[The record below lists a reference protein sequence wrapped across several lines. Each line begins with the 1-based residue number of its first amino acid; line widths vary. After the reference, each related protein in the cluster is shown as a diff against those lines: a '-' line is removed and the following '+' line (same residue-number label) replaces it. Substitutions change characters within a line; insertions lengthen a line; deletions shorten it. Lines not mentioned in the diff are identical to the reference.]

1 MSYGGLAFAVICLA
15 VAVIFF
21 IRWNIPKV
29 MGDVTGTNQKK
40 TIEKIRRD
48 GYEASASK
56 QSYSGSETN
65 SGTIRVR
72 KTDTDELSKLQDEED
87 EIAANEEETAVLS
100 EGGASEAE
108 TAVLSGGRASE
119 AETAVLSGGG
129 ASEAE
134 TAVLSGGGA
143 SEAETAVLSGG
154 GANEAET
161 AVLTE
166 SDNSSI
172 DVIHLPAE
180 TYTPEGTVQQILE
193 LIITHTS
200 EVVE

>member
-100 EGGASEAE
+100 GGG
-108 TAVLSGGRASE
+108 TSE

-134 TAVLSGGGA
+134 TAVL
-143 SEAETAVLSGG
+143 
-154 GANEAET
+154 
-161 AVLTE
+161 TE
-166 SDNSSI
+166 SDSSI

>member
-1 MSYGGLAFAVICLA
+1 MSIIYTVMSYGGLAFAVICLA

-108 TAVLSGGRASE
+108 TAVLSGGG
-119 AETAVLSGGG
+119 T
-129 ASEAE
+129 
-134 TAVLSGGGA
+134 

-166 SDNSSI
+166 SDSSI

-180 TYTPEGTVQQILE
+180 TYTPEGTVQQVLE